1 MVKYVE
7 ELGED
12 IKDHR
17 IVVAHTDAP
26 KIVEELISL
35 LKAKFGDDLNILVM
49 DVNPTAGSHCGPDSV
64 GISFHAI
71 HR

>member
-1 MVKYVE
+1 M
-7 ELGED
+7 
-12 IKDHR
+12 HS
-17 IVVAHTDAP
+17 VAHADAP
-26 KIVEELISL
+26 KIVEDIIKL
-35 LKAKFGDDLNILVM
+35 LKEKLGEDLNIVVV